1 MVRKKIVYILFPV
14 LLLNF
19 NYQKEQEL
27 TLTNFE
33 WLHGTWKLET
43 EKTTTF
49 ETWTKVSESTFEG
62 VSHTISKVESD
73 TVFTEFLR
81 IVKMGDSIF
90 YIPKVP
96 ENKYPI
102 PFKLIKFK
110 KNTASFENT
119 DHDFPQKIV
128 YYLKSK
134 DNIVSTI
141 SGKENGEEKSIK
153 IEFVRVKKN

>member
-1 MVRKKIVYILFPV
+1 MVRKKIVHILFPV

-19 NYQKEQEL
+19 SYQKEQEL
-27 TLTNFE
+27 TLTNVE
-33 WLHGTWKLET
+33 WLLGTWKLET

-62 VSHTISKVESD
+62 VSHTISNVERD

-81 IVKMGDSIF
+81 IVKMGDDIF

-96 ENKYPI
+96 GNKYPI

-110 KNTASFENT
+110 KNVVSFENA

-134 DNIVSTI
+134 DNIVITI

-153 IEFVRVKKN
+153 FEFERVKKN